1 MTDNKQNEKQ
11 SGKIKGDK
19 IVEEKSLKN
28 DTREAVREEEASR
41 VEEKSGRNDT
51 KESQVVAKS
60 KKKLPALADSIAVEY
75 LLACISLVFA
85 IVGFGVGALGY
96 SSAFFSGNSFLIS
109 LVVIFASF
117 GLINAIVAR
126 TLFSRV
132 SNSIQARPGFVGR
145 KAYKYTTYGTYAVLL
160 LIAIFVIS
168 LMASN
173 LISSLVFLK
182 GLYLGQFLMGGAVLL
197 ITAFASMYFRSIVVG
212 QNKSAALSNMVLVA
226 TSILAG
232 LVIISGLFLSISNI
246 VKTMDNG
253 YGRGSSRIENYRAR

>member
-1 MTDNKQNEKQ
+1 MTDNKQNEKY
-11 SGKIKGDK
+11 SGKTKGDK

-28 DTREAVREEEASR
+28 DTGEVAGKEENSR

-51 KESQVVAKS
+51 KESQVVDKA
-60 KKKLPALADSIAVEY
+60 KKKRPALADSIAVEY

-85 IVGFGVGALGY
+85 IVGFGAGTLGY

-109 LVVIFASF
+109 LVVMFASF

-126 TLFSRV
+126 ILFNRV
-132 SNSIQARPGFVGR
+132 SNSIQARPGFVRR
-145 KAYKYTTYGTYAVLL
+145 KAYKYTTYGTYAILL

-173 LISSLVFLK
+173 LIASLVFLK
-182 GLYLGQFLMGGAVLL
+182 GLYLGQFLMGGAALL

-232 LVIISGLFLSISNI
+232 LVLVSGLFLSISNL
-246 VKTMDNG
+246 VKTMNSD
-253 YGRGSSRIENYRAR
+253 YGRGNSQIENYRIR